1 MKTRL
6 LQLFFLAFALTIG
19 CSQGQNKA
27 SLSPQAFTDKIN
39 QTPDA
44 LVIDVRTPQE
54 YQEGHLANAKNIDWQ
69 GEHFEHQVM
78 GLDKSKPVFVY
89 CLKGGRSASAASKM
103 RSMGFK
109 EVYELEGGLDKWQAA
124 KFPIVKD

>member
-6 LQLFFLAFALTIG
+6 IQLFFLSFALTIG
-19 CSQGQNKA
+19 CTQGQNKT
-27 SLSPQAFTDKIN
+27 SLSPQMFADKIS
-39 QTPDA
+39 QTPEA
-44 LVIDVRTPQE
+44 LVIDVRTPGE
-54 YQEGHLANAKNIDWQ
+54 YVEGHLAKAKNIDWQ

-124 KFPIVKD
+124 KLPITKD